1 MREVRARLGCAALT
15 LTLLLNLFPATA
27 QAINSEYCPDGE
39 PCTHEAAIGTTH
51 YDTLEEAV
59 SAAKAYQT
67 ITMRNHVEL
76 SAQIKIPDHVTLNGR
91 GRTISVESEHWSSAN
106 PGKYLLVCG
115 DGVTIHDVTL
125 DGEGVASGLQFFQA
139 SKGRLEGFVTL
150 KNAKELGL
158 NINASQVTMDGVLT
172 MKGNGWGNV
181 INVGWGSIVS
191 GMDRSSFDG
200 SDAVLEG
207 VTAIYT
213 DHSDVKNAGGDERKF
228 SIRVPDSFAAAT
240 KEELSALGK
249 AILYA
254 PAVAQTQ
261 GTGYLS
267 LAGAFQAAQ
276 DDGTITLLA
285 SSAGNQTIHLA
296 DGRKLTLDLSGFQVG
311 FAQGQTLRISHGDLT
326 LTVQGKLYEQ
336 QSQDAPVT
344 LWGSDDPD
352 TEANTALT
360 VGKDVTLEGRYGL
373 WIGPGEEGQ
382 KACGVSARIYGT
394 VKSTASPSDGGS
406 ALYLS
411 ETAWAE
417 EGNVPKI
424 LLDGATL
431 TALGGTGIYLGGY
444 AQTTVTDSAVNAA
457 QGGTGIVLSA
467 GDLSIHGDTV
477 VTGGTGSF
485 DAEPGGDGSA
495 LEHVALAV
503 VQHPDQLPV
512 SLTVTGGT
520 FTGGGALLEQN
531 TQSGEPEATAKIQL
545 SITGGR
551 FHGPI
556 YSENK
561 TGFVSGGTFTAH
573 PGPYLADGFAVEDSG
588 DPIYHYMVT
597 AAGENPAQVVTGET
611 EVSVS
616 DAVTNTEEQEL
627 AQQVAEALK
636 DPQQGG
642 WEQPHIGEALL
653 AAASTVANQNPV
665 TPEQGK
671 EELDS
676 AGIPSDDVT
685 IVVRPYLEISV
696 ADVSIRDSAQTV
708 TLDITPKYITV
719 AATDPEDIQLDE
731 GGKNAVQMGDP
742 QELTITKPVTITL
755 PLTEGFAED
764 GRLYV
769 KHEKSSGKVYYYR
782 GQVESNVLTF
792 TNPNGFSLFHY
803 STNSDVVADVNGQ
816 GFVSLDEAIG
826 AVEEGGTIELLAQ
839 DLSAVVA
846 RNIRFTVTGTGAD
859 TVQLTA
865 GPGYE
870 KKQTGNTYFFIYM
883 GDGSDGSG
891 GSEAEGY
898 PIQVVSG
905 ENGTVTVSS
914 DRANPGDTVTITVK
928 PDAGYA
934 LDQLTVMDQNSHSVT
949 LTDQGEETYT
959 FTMPEGKVTVEATF
973 QAAKEESP
981 VNVFLDIDP
990 EAWYYDGVKYAVEN
1004 GLMSGT
1010 GADTFGPNTTLSRGM
1025 IAQMLYA
1032 LEGKPGV
1039 SADSRFPDVSD
1050 QDWYANA
1057 ASWAQS
1063 KGIITGYE
1071 DGRFGP
1077 NDSLTREQLALILYN
1092 YAKSKGYDT
1101 SAKADL
1107 NQYVD
1112 GSSTSAWA
1120 QTAMAWAVG
1129 EGLLSGRD
1137 ANKLAPTGTAT
1148 RAEVAQIMMNFCEN
1162 TAK

>member
-27 QAINSEYCPDGE
+27 QAISSEYCPDGE

-59 SAAKAYQT
+59 SAAEAYQT
-67 ITMRNHVEL
+67 ITLRNHVEL
-76 SAQIKIPDHVTLNGR
+76 SAQVTIPDYVTLNGR

-115 DGVTIHDVTL
+115 DGVTIQDVTL
-125 DGEGVASGLQFFQA
+125 DGEGVASDLQFFQA
-139 SKGRLEGFVTL
+139 SKGKIEGLVNL
-150 KNAKELGL
+150 KNAKELAL
-158 NINASQVTMDGVLT
+158 NINASQVTAEGVLT
-172 MKGNGWGNV
+172 LKGNGWGDV

-200 SDAVLEG
+200 SGAALEG

-213 DHSDVKNAGGDERKF
+213 DHSDVKNAGGDESKF

-240 KEELSALGK
+240 KEELSAFGK

-254 PAVAQTQ
+254 PAMAETQ

-276 DDGTITLLA
+276 DNGTITLLA
-285 SSAGNQTIHLA
+285 SSAGNQTIDLA
-296 DGRKLTLDLSGFQVG
+296 DGRRLTLDLNGFQVG
-311 FAQGQTLRISHGDLT
+311 FAQGQTLRISHGGLT
-326 LTVQGKLYEQ
+326 LTGQGTLYEQ
-336 QSQDAPVT
+336 QSQGTPVT

-352 TEANTALT
+352 TEPNTALT

-373 WIGPGEEGQ
+373 WIGPGEEEQ
-382 KACGVSARIYGT
+382 YAYGVSAVLYGT
-394 VKSTASPSDGGS
+394 VKSTAGLSEGGS
-406 ALYLS
+406 ALYLG

-417 EGNVPKI
+417 EGNVPQI

-431 TALGGTGIYLGGY
+431 IAPGGTGMHLDGY
-444 AQTTVTDSAVNAA
+444 AQTTVTDSTVNAA

-485 DAEPGGDGSA
+485 EAKPDGDGSV

-503 VQHPDQLPV
+503 VQHPDQRPV

-531 TQSGEPEATAKIQL
+531 AQSGDLEAAAKIQL

-561 TGFVSGGTFTAH
+561 TSFVSGGTFTAH

-597 AAGENPAQVVTGET
+597 AVGENPAQIVTGET

-616 DAVTNTEEQEL
+616 DAVTNPEEQEL

-636 DPQQGG
+636 DTQQGG
-642 WEQPHIGEALL
+642 GEQPHIGEALL

-676 AGIPSDDVT
+676 VGIPSDDVT

-696 ADVSIRDSAQTV
+696 ADVSIQDSAQTV

-769 KHEKSSGKVYYYR
+769 KHEKSSSKVYYYR

-846 RNIRFTVTGTGAD
+846 RNIRFTVTGEGTD

-870 KKQTGNTYFFIYM
+870 KKQTGNTYSFR
-883 GDGSDGSG
+883 G
-891 GSEAEGY
+891 EG
-898 PIQVVSG
+898 
-905 ENGTVTVSS
+905 
-914 DRANPGDTVTITVK
+914 
-928 PDAGYA
+928 
-934 LDQLTVMDQNSHSVT
+934 
-949 LTDQGEETYT
+949 TYT

-973 QAAKEESP
+973 RAVKEESP
-981 VNVFLDIDP
+981 VDAFLDINPD
-990 EAWYYDGVKYAVEN
+990 AWYYDGVKYTVEN

-1010 GADTFGPNTTLSRGM
+1010 GTDTFGPDTTLSRGM

-1032 LEGKPGV
+1032 LEGKPSV
-1039 SADSRFPDVSD
+1039 SADSRFPDVPD
-1050 QDWYANA
+1050 GAWFANA
-1057 ASWAQS
+1057 ANWAQS

-1071 DGRFGP
+1071 NGHFGP

-1092 YAKSKGYDT
+1092 YAQSKGYDT

-1129 EGLLSGRD
+1129 EGLLSGRN
-1137 ANKLAPTGTAT
+1137 ANKLTPTGTAT

>member
-76 SAQIKIPDHVTLNGR
+76 SAQVTIPDHVTLNGR
-91 GRTISVESEHWSSAN
+91 GRTISVESEHWSSAD
-106 PGKYLLVCG
+106 PDKYLLVCG

-139 SKGRLEGFVTL
+139 SKGKMEGFVTL

-200 SDAVLEG
+200 SDAALEG

-213 DHSDVKNAGGDERKF
+213 DHSDVKNAGGDESKF

-254 PAVAQTQ
+254 PAVAETQ

-267 LAGAFQAAQ
+267 LDGAFQAAQ

-285 SSAGNQTIHLA
+285 SSAGNRTIDLA
-296 DGRKLTLDLSGFQVG
+296 DGRRLTLDLNGFQLG

-326 LTVQGKLYEQ
+326 YEQ
-336 QSQDAPVT
+336 QSQGAPVT

-352 TEANTALT
+352 TELYTSLT
-360 VGKDVTLEGRYGL
+360 VGKDVTLEGRHGL

-382 KACGVSARIYGT
+382 HAYGISAVLHGT
-394 VKSTASPSDGGS
+394 VKSTASPSDSGS

-411 ETAWAE
+411 QTAWAE
-417 EGNVPKI
+417 EGNVPQL

-431 TALGGTGIYLGGY
+431 IAPGGTGMYLGGY
-444 AQTTVTDSAVNAA
+444 AQTTVTDSTVNAA

-485 DAEPGGDGSA
+485 EAKPGGDGSA

-503 VQHPDQLPV
+503 IQHPDQLPV

-520 FTGGGALLEQN
+520 FIGGGALLEQN
-531 TQSGEPEATAKIQL
+531 THNGDPEAAAQIQL
-545 SITGGR
+545 SMTGGR

-588 DPIYHYMVT
+588 DSVYHYMVT

-616 DAVTNTEEQEL
+616 DAVTNIEEQEL

-642 WEQPHIGEALL
+642 GEQPHIGEALL

-671 EELDS
+671 EELNS

-696 ADVSIRDSAQTV
+696 ADVSIRGSAQTV
-708 TLDITPKYITV
+708 ILDITPKYITV

-731 GGKNAVQMGDP
+731 GSKNAVQMGDP

-769 KHEKSSGKVYYYR
+769 KHEKSSGQVYYYR

-846 RNIRFTVTGTGAD
+846 RNIRFTVTGAGAD

-870 KKQTGNTYFFIYM
+870 KKQTGNTYSFLYM

-891 GSEAEGY
+891 GSEAESY

-914 DRANPGDTVTITVK
+914 DRANPGDAVTITVK
-928 PDAGYA
+928 PDTGYA
-934 LDQLTVMDQNSHSVT
+934 LDQLTVTDQNSHGVT
-949 LTDQGEETYT
+949 LTDQGEGTYT

-973 QAAKEESP
+973 QAVKEESP
-981 VNVFLDIDP
+981 VDAFLDIDS

-1010 GADTFGPNTTLSRGM
+1010 GADTFGPNTILSRGI

-1032 LEGKPGV
+1032 LEGKPSV
-1039 SADSRFPDVSD
+1039 SADNRFPDVPD
-1050 QDWYANA
+1050 GAWFANA
-1057 ASWAQS
+1057 ANWAQF

-1071 DGRFGP
+1071 NGHFGP

-1129 EGLLSGRD
+1129 EGLLSGRNAD
-1137 ANKLAPTGTAT
+1137 MLAPTGTAT

>member
-91 GRTISVESEHWSSAN
+91 GRTISVESEHWSSAD

-213 DHSDVKNAGGDERKF
+213 DHSDVKNAGGDESKF
-228 SIRVPDSFAAAT
+228 SIRVPASFAAAT

-285 SSAGNQTIHLA
+285 SSAGNRTIHLA
-296 DGRKLTLDLSGFQVG
+296 DGRKLTLDLNGFQVG
-311 FAQGQTLRISHGDLT
+311 FAQGHTLRISHGDLT
-326 LTVQGKLYEQ
+326 LTGQGKLYEQ
-336 QSQDAPVT
+336 QSQGAPVT

-352 TEANTALT
+352 TEPNTTLT
-360 VGKDVTLEGRYGL
+360 VGKDVTLEGRHGL

-382 KACGVSARIYGT
+382 KACGVSAHIYGT
-394 VKSTASPSDGGS
+394 LKSTASPSDGGS

-411 ETAWAE
+411 EIAWAE
-417 EGNVPKI
+417 EGNVPQI

-431 TALGGTGIYLGGY
+431 IAPGGTGMYLGGY
-444 AQTTVTDSAVNAA
+444 AQTTVTDSTVNAA

-467 GDLSIHGDTV
+467 GDLSIHGDTM

-485 DAEPGGDGSA
+485 EAKPGGDGSA

-531 TQSGEPEATAKIQL
+531 AHNGDPEAAAQIQL
-545 SITGGR
+545 SMTGGR

-561 TGFVSGGTFTAH
+561 TGFVSGGTFTTH

-636 DPQQGG
+636 DTQQGG
-642 WEQPHIGEALL
+642 GEKPDIGEALL

-719 AATDPEDIQLDE
+719 AATDPEDIQLEE
-731 GGKNAVQMGDP
+731 GSKNAVQMGAP

-755 PLTEGFAED
+755 PLTEGFAEN

-816 GFVSLDEAIG
+816 GFVSLDAAIG

-846 RNIRFTVTGTGAD
+846 RNIRFTVTGAGAD

-870 KKQTGNTYFFIYM
+870 KKQTGNTYSFIYM

-891 GSEAEGY
+891 GSDPAGY
-898 PIQVVSG
+898 PIHVESG

-914 DRANPGDTVTITVK
+914 DRANPGDTATITVK
-928 PDAGYA
+928 PDAGYV
-934 LDQLTVMDQNSHSVT
+934 LDQLTVTDQNSHSVT
-949 LTDQGEETYT
+949 LTDQGAGTYA
-959 FTMPEGKVTVEATF
+959 FTMPDGKVTVEATF
-973 QAAKEESP
+973 QAVTEESP
-981 VNVFLDIDP
+981 VDAFLDIDS

-1010 GADTFGPNTTLSRGM
+1010 GADTFGPNTILSRGM

-1032 LEGKPGV
+1032 LEGKPSV
-1039 SADSRFPDVSD
+1039 SAPNRFPDVSD
-1050 QDWYANA
+1050 QDWYAKA
-1057 ASWAQS
+1057 AIWAQS
-1063 KGIITGYE
+1063 KGIMTGYG

-1092 YAKSKGYDT
+1092 YAQSKGYDT

-1107 NQYVD
+1107 SQYVD

-1129 EGLLSGRD
+1129 EGLLSGRG
-1137 ANKLAPTGTAT
+1137 ANMLAPTGTAT

>member
-15 LTLLLNLFPATA
+15 LTLLLNLFPTTA

-76 SAQIKIPDHVTLNGR
+76 SAQIKIPDYVTLNGR
-91 GRTISVESEHWSSAN
+91 GRTISVESEHWSSAD

-115 DGVTIHDVTL
+115 EGVTIHDVTL

-200 SDAVLEG
+200 SDAALEG

-213 DHSDVKNAGGDERKF
+213 DHSDVKNAGGDESKF

-285 SSAGNQTIHLA
+285 SSAGNQTIDLA
-296 DGRKLTLDLSGFQVG
+296 DGRQLTLDLNGFQVG
-311 FAQGQTLRISHGDLT
+311 FAQGHTLRISHGDLT
-326 LTVQGKLYEQ
+326 LTGQGKLYEQ
-336 QSQDAPVT
+336 QSQGAPVT

-352 TEANTALT
+352 AEPNTTLT
-360 VGKDVTLEGRYGL
+360 VGKDVTLEGRHGL

-382 KACGVSARIYGT
+382 KACGVSAYIYGAL
-394 VKSTASPSDGGS
+394 KSTASPSDGGS

-411 ETAWAE
+411 QIAWAE
-417 EGNVPKI
+417 EGNVPQI

-431 TALGGTGIYLGGY
+431 IAPGGTGMYLGGY
-444 AQTTVTDSAVNAA
+444 AQTTVTDSTVNAA

-485 DAEPGGDGSA
+485 EAEPGGDGSA

-531 TQSGEPEATAKIQL
+531 AQSGDPEAAAQIQL

-561 TGFVSGGTFTAH
+561 TGFVSGGTFTTH

-588 DPIYHYMVT
+588 DPICHYMVT

-627 AQQVAEALK
+627 AHQVAEALK
-636 DPQQGG
+636 DTQHGG
-642 WEQPHIGEALL
+642 GEKPDIGEALL

-671 EELDS
+671 EELNS

-719 AATDPEDIQLDE
+719 AATDPEDIQLEE

-755 PLTEGFAED
+755 PLTEGFAEN

-803 STNSDVVADVNGQ
+803 SSDSDVVADVNGQ
-816 GFVSLDEAIG
+816 GFVSLDEAIA

-846 RNIRFTVTGTGAD
+846 RNIRFTVTGAGAD
-859 TVQLTA
+859 TVQFTA
-865 GPGYE
+865 GPSYE
-870 KKQTGNTYFFIYM
+870 KKQTGNTYSFIYM

-891 GSEAEGY
+891 GSEAGGY
-898 PIQVVSG
+898 PIHVESG

-914 DRANPGDTVTITVK
+914 HRANPGDTVTITVK

-934 LDQLTVMDQNSHSVT
+934 LDQLTVTDQNSDGVT
-949 LTDQGEETYT
+949 LTDQGEGTYT
-959 FTMPEGKVTVEATF
+959 FTMSEGKVTVEVTF
-973 QAAKEESP
+973 QTVKEESP
-981 VNVFLDIDP
+981 VDAFLDIDS

-1010 GADTFGPNTTLSRGM
+1010 GADTFGPNTTLSRAM

-1032 LEGKPGV
+1032 LEGKPIV
-1039 SADSRFPDVSD
+1039 SAANRFPDVSD
-1050 QDWYANA
+1050 QDWYAKA

-1063 KGIITGYE
+1063 KGIMTGYG

-1092 YAKSKGYDT
+1092 YDQSKGYDT
-1101 SAKADL
+1101 SARADL
-1107 NQYVD
+1107 SQYVD

-1137 ANKLAPTGTAT
+1137 ANMLAPTGTAT

>member
-27 QAINSEYCPDGE
+27 QAISTEYCPDGE

-59 SAAKAYQT
+59 SAAEAYQT
-67 ITMRNHVEL
+67 ITLRNHVEL

-115 DGVTIHDVTL
+115 DGVTVQDVTL

-139 SKGRLEGFVTL
+139 SKGKLEGLVTL
-150 KNAKELGL
+150 KNAKELAL
-158 NINASQVTMDGVLT
+158 NINASQVTAEGVLT
-172 MKGNGWGNV
+172 LKGNGWGDV

-200 SDAVLEG
+200 SGAALEG

-213 DHSDVKNAGGDERKF
+213 DHSDIKNAGGDESKF
-228 SIRVPDSFAAAT
+228 SIRVPASFAAAT

-276 DDGTITLLA
+276 DNGTITLLA
-285 SSAGNQTIHLA
+285 SSAGNRTIHLT
-296 DGRKLTLDLSGFQVG
+296 DGRKLTLDLNGLQVG
-311 FAQGQTLRISHGDLT
+311 FAQGQTLRISHGDLN
-326 LTVQGKLYEQ
+326 LTGKGKLYEQ
-336 QSQDAPVT
+336 QSQSAPVT

-352 TEANTALT
+352 TELNIALT

-382 KACGVSARIYGT
+382 KACGVSAHIYGT
-394 VKSTASPSDGGS
+394 LKSTAGPSDGGS

-411 ETAWAE
+411 ETAGEE
-417 EGNVPKI
+417 EGKVPQI
-424 LLDGATL
+424 RLDGATL
-431 TALGGTGIYLGGY
+431 TAPGGTGMYLGGY
-444 AQTTVTDSAVNAA
+444 AQTTVTDSTVNAA

-477 VTGGTGSF
+477 VTGGAGPF
-485 DAEPGGDGSA
+485 EAKPGGDGSA

-531 TQSGEPEATAKIQL
+531 AQNGDPEAAAKIQL
-545 SITGGR
+545 SMTGGR

-561 TGFVSGGTFTAH
+561 VGFVSGGTFTVH

-588 DPIYHYMVT
+588 DPVYHYMVT

-616 DAVTNTEEQEL
+616 DTVTNTEEQEL

-636 DPQQGG
+636 DTQQGG
-642 WEQPHIGEALL
+642 GEQPHIGEALL

-671 EELDS
+671 EELNS

-719 AATDPEDIQLDE
+719 AATDPEDIQLEE
-731 GGKNAVQMGDP
+731 GSKNAVQMGDP
-742 QELTITKPVTITL
+742 QALTITKPVTITL

-769 KHEKSSGKVYYYR
+769 KHEKSSGQVYYYR

-826 AVEEGGTIELLAQ
+826 AVEEGGTIEVLAQ

-846 RNIRFTVTGTGAD
+846 RNIRFTVIGAGAD

-870 KKQTGNTYFFIYM
+870 KKQTGNAYSFIYM

-898 PIQVVSG
+898 PIHVASG

-914 DRANPGDTVTITVK
+914 NRATPGDTVTITVK

-934 LDQLTVMDQNSHSVT
+934 LDQLTVTDQNSHGVA
-949 LTDQGEETYT
+949 LTDQGGGTYT

-973 QAAKEESP
+973 RAAKEESP
-981 VNVFLDIDP
+981 VDAFLDIDS
-990 EAWYYDGVKYAVEN
+990 EAWYYDGVKYAVEK

-1010 GADTFGPNTTLSRGM
+1010 GANTFGPNTTLSRGM

-1032 LEGKPGV
+1032 LEGKPSV
-1039 SADSRFPDVSD
+1039 SATNSFTDVSAN
-1050 QDWYANA
+1050 DWYAKA
-1057 ASWAQS
+1057 TSWAQS

-1092 YAKSKGYDT
+1092 YAQSKGYET

-1107 NQYVD
+1107 SQYRD

-1129 EGLLSGRD
+1129 EGLLSGRG
-1137 ANKLAPTGTAT
+1137 ANMLAPTGTAT

>member
-15 LTLLLNLFPATA
+15 LTLLLNLFPTTA

-91 GRTISVESEHWSSAN
+91 GRTISVESEHWSSAD

-139 SKGRLEGFVTL
+139 SNGKMEGFVTL

-181 INVGWGSIVS
+181 INVGWGSMVS

-200 SDAVLEG
+200 SDAALEG

-213 DHSDVKNAGGDERKF
+213 DHSDVKNAGGDESKF
-228 SIRVPDSFAAAT
+228 SIRVPDSLAAAT

-276 DDGTITLLA
+276 DSGTITLLA
-285 SSAGNQTIHLA
+285 SSAGNRTIHLA
-296 DGRKLTLDLSGFQVG
+296 DGRRLTLDLNGFQVG
-311 FAQGQTLRISHGDLT
+311 FAQGQTLRISYGDLT
-326 LTVQGKLYEQ
+326 LTGQGKLYEQ
-336 QSQDAPVT
+336 QSQGAPVT

-352 TEANTALT
+352 AEPNTTLT
-360 VGKDVTLEGRYGL
+360 VGKDVTLEGRHGL

-382 KACGVSARIYGT
+382 RACGVSAYIYGAL
-394 VKSTASPSDGGS
+394 KSTASPSDGGS

-411 ETAWAE
+411 EIAWAE
-417 EGNVPKI
+417 EGNVPQI

-431 TALGGTGIYLGGY
+431 IAP
-444 AQTTVTDSAVNAA
+444 
-457 QGGTGIVLSA
+457 GGTGIVLSA

-485 DAEPGGDGSA
+485 EAEPGGDGSA

-531 TQSGEPEATAKIQL
+531 AHNGDPEAAAQIQL

-561 TGFVSGGTFTAH
+561 TGFVSGGTFTDH
-573 PGPYLADGFAVEDSG
+573 LGPYLADGFAVEDSG
-588 DPIYHYMVT
+588 DPICHYMVT

-627 AQQVAEALK
+627 AHQVAEALK
-636 DPQQGG
+636 DTQHGG
-642 WEQPHIGEALL
+642 GEKPDIGEALL

-671 EELDS
+671 EELNS

-719 AATDPEDIQLDE
+719 AATDPEDIQLEE

-755 PLTEGFAED
+755 PLTEG
-764 GRLYV
+764 
-769 KHEKSSGKVYYYR
+769 
-782 GQVESNVLTF
+782 
-792 TNPNGFSLFHY
+792 
-803 STNSDVVADVNGQ
+803 
-816 GFVSLDEAIG
+816 
-826 AVEEGGTIELLAQ
+826 
-839 DLSAVVA
+839 
-846 RNIRFTVTGTGAD
+846 
-859 TVQLTA
+859 
-865 GPGYE
+865 
-870 KKQTGNTYFFIYM
+870 
-883 GDGSDGSG
+883 
-891 GSEAEGY
+891 Y
-898 PIQVVSG
+898 PIHVESG

-914 DRANPGDTVTITVK
+914 HRANPGDTVTITVK

-934 LDQLTVMDQNSHSVT
+934 LDQLTVTDQNSDGVM
-949 LTDQGEETYT
+949 LTDQGEGTYT
-959 FTMPEGKVTVEATF
+959 CGPG
-973 QAAKEESP
+973 
-981 VNVFLDIDP
+981 
-990 EAWYYDGVKYAVEN
+990 AW
-1004 GLMSGT
+1004 T
-1010 GADTFGPNTTLSRGM
+1010 P
-1025 IAQMLYA
+1025 
-1032 LEGKPGV
+1032 
-1039 SADSRFPDVSD
+1039 FPRS
-1050 QDWYANA
+1050 
-1057 ASWAQS
+1057 
-1063 KGIITGYE
+1063 
-1071 DGRFGP
+1071 
-1077 NDSLTREQLALILYN
+1077 
-1092 YAKSKGYDT
+1092 
-1101 SAKADL
+1101 
-1107 NQYVD
+1107 
-1112 GSSTSAWA
+1112 
-1120 QTAMAWAVG
+1120 
-1129 EGLLSGRD
+1129 
-1137 ANKLAPTGTAT
+1137 
-1148 RAEVAQIMMNFCEN
+1148 
-1162 TAK
+1162 

>member
-1 MREVRARLGCAALT
+1 MGEVRARLGCAALT
-15 LTLLLNLFPATA
+15 LTLLLNLFPDTA

-76 SAQIKIPDHVTLNGR
+76 SAQVTIPDHVTLNGR
-91 GRTISVESEHWSSAN
+91 GRTISVESEHWSSAD

-125 DGEGVASGLQFFQA
+125 DGEGVASGLQFFQS
-139 SKGRLEGFVTL
+139 SKGKMEGFVTL

-200 SDAVLEG
+200 SGAALEG

-213 DHSDVKNAGGDERKF
+213 DHSDVKNTGGDESKF
-228 SIRVPDSFAAAT
+228 SIRVPASFAAAT

-276 DDGTITLLA
+276 DSGTITLLA
-285 SSAGNQTIHLA
+285 SSAGNRTIDLA
-296 DGRKLTLDLSGFQVG
+296 DGRRLTLDLNGFQVG
-311 FAQGQTLRISHGDLT
+311 FAQGHTLRISHGDLT
-326 LTVQGKLYEQ
+326 LTGQGKLYEQ
-336 QSQDAPVT
+336 QSQGAPVT
-344 LWGSDDPD
+344 LWGSDAPD
-352 TEANTALT
+352 AEPNTALT
-360 VGKDVTLEGRYGL
+360 VGKDVTLEGRHGL
-373 WIGPGEEGQ
+373 WIGPEEEGQ
-382 KACGVSARIYGT
+382 HAYGISAVLHGT
-394 VKSTASPSDGGS
+394 VKSTASLSDGGS

-411 ETAWAE
+411 EIAWAE
-417 EGNVPKI
+417 EGNVPQI

-431 TALGGTGIYLGGY
+431 IAPGGTGMYLGGY
-444 AQTTVTDSAVNAA
+444 AQTTVTDSTVNAA

-477 VTGGTGSF
+477 VTGGTDSF
-485 DAEPGGDGSA
+485 EAKPGGDGSA

-503 VQHPDQLPV
+503 IQHPDQLPV

-520 FTGGGALLEQN
+520 FIGGGALLEQN
-531 TQSGEPEATAKIQL
+531 THNGAPEAAAQIQL
-545 SITGGR
+545 SMTGGR

-588 DPIYHYMVT
+588 DSVYHYMVT

-616 DAVTNTEEQEL
+616 DAVTNIEEQEL

-636 DPQQGG
+636 DTQQGG
-642 WEQPHIGEALL
+642 GEQPHIGEALL

-671 EELDS
+671 EELDL

-685 IVVRPYLEISV
+685 IVVRPYLDISV
-696 ADVSIRDSAQTV
+696 ADVSIQDSAQTV

-719 AATDPEDIQLDE
+719 AATDPEDIQLEE

-769 KHEKSSGKVYYYR
+769 KHEKGSGKVYYYR
-782 GQVESNVLTF
+782 GQVENNVLTF

-803 STNSDVVADVNGQ
+803 STDSDVVADVNGQ
-816 GFVSLDEAIG
+816 GFASLDEAIG
-826 AVEEGGTIELLAQ
+826 AVEEGGTIEVLAQ

-846 RNIRFTVTGTGAD
+846 RNIRFTVTGAGVD
-859 TVQLTA
+859 TVQFTA

-870 KKQTGNTYFFIYM
+870 KKQTGNTYSFIYM
-883 GDGSDGSG
+883 GDGSNGSG

-898 PIQVVSG
+898 PIHVASG

-914 DRANPGDTVTITVK
+914 DRANPGDSVTITVK

-934 LDQLTVMDQNSHSVT
+934 LDQLTVINENSHSVT
-949 LTDQGEETYT
+949 LTDQGEGTYT
-959 FTMPEGKVTVEATF
+959 FTMPDGKVTVEATF

-981 VNVFLDIDP
+981 VDAFLDIAP

-1032 LEGKPGV
+1032 LEGKPIV
-1039 SADSRFPDVSD
+1039 SAANRFPDVSD
-1050 QDWYANA
+1050 QDWYAKA

-1063 KGIITGYE
+1063 KGIMTGYG

-1092 YAKSKGYDT
+1092 YAQSKGYDT

-1107 NQYVD
+1107 SQYVD

-1129 EGLLSGRD
+1129 EGLLSGRG
-1137 ANKLAPTGTAT
+1137 ANMLAPSGTAT

>member
-27 QAINSEYCPDGE
+27 QAISSEYCPDGE

-59 SAAKAYQT
+59 SAAEAYQT
-67 ITMRNHVEL
+67 ITLRNHVEL
-76 SAQIKIPDHVTLNGR
+76 SAQVTLPDHVTLNGR

-115 DGVTIHDVTL
+115 DGGTIQDVTL

-139 SKGRLEGFVTL
+139 SKGKIEGLVTL
-150 KNAKELGL
+150 KNAKELAL
-158 NINASQVTMDGVLT
+158 NINASQVTAEGVLT
-172 MKGNGWGNV
+172 LKGNGWGDV

-200 SDAVLEG
+200 SGAALEG

-213 DHSDVKNAGGDERKF
+213 DHSDVKNAGSDESKF
-228 SIRVPDSFAAAT
+228 SIRVPASFAAAT

-276 DDGTITLLA
+276 DNGTITLLA

-296 DGRKLTLDLSGFQVG
+296 DGRKLTLDLNGFQVG
-311 FAQGQTLRISHGDLT
+311 FAQEHTLRISHGDLT
-326 LTVQGKLYEQ
+326 LTGQGKLYEQ
-336 QSQDAPVT
+336 QSQGAPVT

-352 TEANTALT
+352 TEANTTLT

-382 KACGVSARIYGT
+382 KACGVSAHIYGT
-394 VKSTASPSDGGS
+394 VKSTASPFDGGS

-417 EGNVPKI
+417 EGNVPQI

-431 TALGGTGIYLGGY
+431 IAPGGTGMYLGGY
-444 AQTTVTDSAVNAA
+444 AQTTVTDSTVNAA

-477 VTGGTGSF
+477 VTGGTGSLE
-485 DAEPGGDGSA
+485 AKPGGDGSA

-520 FTGGGALLEQN
+520 FIGGGALLEQN
-531 TQSGEPEATAKIQL
+531 AQSGDLEAAAKIQL

-561 TGFVSGGTFTAH
+561 TSFVSGGTFTDH
-573 PGPYLADGFAVEDSG
+573 PGSYLADGFAVEDSG

-616 DAVTNTEEQEL
+616 DAVTNPEEQEL
-627 AQQVAEALK
+627 AQQVAKALK
-636 DPQQGG
+636 DTQQGG
-642 WEQPHIGEALL
+642 GEQPHIGEALL

-676 AGIPSDDVT
+676 VGIPSDDVT

-696 ADVSIRDSAQTV
+696 ADVSIQDSAQTV

-719 AATDPEDIQLDE
+719 ATTDPEDIQLEE
-731 GGKNAVQMGDP
+731 GSKNAVQMGDP

-764 GRLYV
+764 GRFYV

-782 GQVESNVLTF
+782 GQVESDVLTF

-846 RNIRFTVTGTGAD
+846 RNIRFTVTGVGAD

-870 KKQTGNTYFFIYM
+870 KKQTGNTYSFIYM

-928 PDAGYA
+928 SDAGYA
-934 LDQLTVMDQNSHSVT
+934 LDQLTVMDQNSHGVT
-949 LTDQGEETYT
+949 LTDRGEGTYT

-973 QAAKEESP
+973 RAVKEESP
-981 VNVFLDIDP
+981 VDAFLDITPD
-990 EAWYYDGVKYAVEN
+990 AWYYDGVKYAVEN

-1010 GADTFGPNTTLSRGM
+1010 GTDTFGPDTTLSRGM

-1032 LEGKPGV
+1032 LEGKPSV
-1039 SADSRFPDVSD
+1039 SADNRFPDVPD
-1050 QDWYANA
+1050 GAWFAKA

-1071 DGRFGP
+1071 NGHFGP

-1092 YAKSKGYDT
+1092 YAQSKGYDT

-1120 QTAMAWAVG
+1120 QMAMAWAVG

-1137 ANKLAPTGTAT
+1137 ADMLAPTGTAT